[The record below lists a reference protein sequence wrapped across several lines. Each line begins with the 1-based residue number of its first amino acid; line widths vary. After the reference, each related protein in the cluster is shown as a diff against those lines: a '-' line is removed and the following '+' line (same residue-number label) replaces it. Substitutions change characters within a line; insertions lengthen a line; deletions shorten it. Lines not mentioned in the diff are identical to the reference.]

1 MKHIRKFESFS
12 APSLTL
18 PKTGTKSGVDM
29 MIERLE
35 GIYKTLSN
43 KEKREINQYFEKK

>member
-12 APSLTL
+12 APAPTLT
-18 PKTGTKSGVDM
+18 KTGTKSGVDM

-43 KEKREINQYFEKK
+43 EEKREINQYFDK